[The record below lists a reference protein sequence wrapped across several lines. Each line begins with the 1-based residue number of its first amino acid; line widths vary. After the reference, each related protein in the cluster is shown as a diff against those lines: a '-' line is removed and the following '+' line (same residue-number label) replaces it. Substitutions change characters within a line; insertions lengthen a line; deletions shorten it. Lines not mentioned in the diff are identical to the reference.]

1 MADEIIRI
9 DVSDA
14 LSDIAQLKG
23 GMVDLQAQASKTGKA
38 IDSAFDT
45 GAAQGVADAV
55 NDLQKEY
62 NDLKRSADTLKSAL
76 RQATDPTLIDLYVK
90 SIGRLELGM
99 NKLEK
104 AGRAAGVSL
113 KETAK
118 GAGTGKQVF
127 ENFFG
132 AFTKVGLITAAIA
145 AVGKFVSYSVN
156 LAEQISTAKRS
167 LEGFTGSAAEA
178 EKIVNSLI
186 ATGQKNFIPTEDIL
200 AAGKSLL
207 AFGENAD
214 NLPDVLGRIA
224 DISAAT
230 GKNFNELANIY
241 GKARTSGVL
250 FAEDINQLTDAGIPI
265 IQEFAKQLGVST
277 SEVKKLA
284 SEGKISF
291 EELQLAFFNLTKEG
305 AKFADQAQAQSQTI
319 SGAWTRLVS
328 VVQPAIEWIGDKIS
342 YVVTGALNILSD
354 LAEGIGSLFSDTVKP
369 VNIDLIDKEALD
381 QDRREYEAALN
392 EQARLEKEAAEARK
406 KLNKKNAEEA
416 VKVERDRQQA
426 IINGMKEG
434 VDKQVAIENLRYKML
449 LKELRRFH
457 LDTTEATE
465 QHELNLADIYRKEAE
480 RQRENLHKILEIRQ
494 QIYDLDTAA
503 FEKAEK
509 KKQETLEK
517 RSGDAEYLKRLKDQ
531 EVAITEEA
539 GVAVIAALRRRGAS
553 EQEVKEAQ
561 AALDVELQRARL
573 QNELEFQL
581 TLLGISNDG
590 DGKRTQEILNN
601 IDLIRAKLGNLTTDT
616 GGDTARKTLL
626 ERLGFDEDSLSAL
639 NDVKSQVIGFIQ
651 EIAAAEVQEAEN
663 VVNAA
668 QERVRAAEEAL
679 EKELDLKEQGFANN
693 AALRQRELEQAKADE
708 AKALEQKKAAQRR
721 QILLDSALQL
731 SSLITS
737 SANIIKGFSTIPIF
751 GLPLGIAA
759 VAAMFGAFISA
770 KSKALQATRFKH
782 GGEGR
787 VDGNSIIVGASHD
800 AGGVGI
806 EAEGGEFFGTDGKR
820 FGVVNKRMTSKHFD
834 LLKAI
839 NKDDKSGMRAALERI
854 TTPSMNRDAV
864 LNTVGGVSSGTTGSN
879 ETMSMLKDWKERSTK
894 EKPSTT
900 VEGKYAVTRQ
910 GNYTRRVL
918 IK

>member
-1 MADEIIRI
+1 MADEIIKI

-14 LSDIAQLKG
+14 LADIASLRG
-23 GMVDLQAQASKTGKA
+23 GMVDLQAQASKTGKS
-38 IDSAFDT
+38 IDAAFDT

-62 NDLKRSADTLKSAL
+62 NDLKRSADTLKGAL
-76 RQATDPTLIDLYVK
+76 KQATDPTLIDLYTK
-90 SIGRLELGM
+90 SVARLELGM
-99 NKLEK
+99 NNLEK
-104 AGRAAGVSL
+104 AGKAAGVSL
-113 KETAK
+113 KESAK
-118 GAGTGKQVF
+118 GAGIGKQVF

-132 AFTKVGLITAAIA
+132 TFSKVTLITGAIV
-145 AVGKFVSYSVN
+145 AVGKFVASSVR
-156 LAEQISTAKRS
+156 LSEQISTAKRS
-167 LEGFTGSAAEA
+167 LEGFTGSAEEA

-186 ATGQKNFIPTEDIL
+186 ATGQKNFIPTDDIL
-200 AAGKSLL
+200 AAGKSLFAL
-207 AFGENAD
+207 GENAD

-241 GKARTSGVL
+241 GEARTSGVL

-319 SGAWTRLVS
+319 SGAWQRLVS
-328 VVQPAIEWIGDKIS
+328 VVQPVVEWIGDKIS

-354 LAEGIGSLFSDTVKP
+354 LAEGIGSLFSDTPKAS
-369 VNIDLIDKEALD
+369 IEFDYSGRDA
-381 QDRREYEAALN
+381 Y
-392 EQARLEKEAAEARK
+392 EQAKDDLYERQRLEKEAEKSRLDRA
-406 KLNKKNAEEA
+406 KKNAGELA
-416 VKVERDRQQA
+416 KIEREREQA
-426 IINGMKEG
+426 LINGMKEG
-434 VDKQVAIENLRYKML
+434 VEKQVAIENLRYKQL

-457 LDTTEATE
+457 LDTTQATE
-465 QHELNLADIYRKEAE
+465 QHELNLAAIYQKEAE
-480 RQRENLHKILEIRQ
+480 RQRENMLKILEIRE
-494 QIYDLDTAA
+494 QIYELDTKA
-503 FEKAEK
+503 FEEAEK
-509 KKQETLEK
+509 KKQQALES
-517 RSGDAEYLKRLKDQ
+517 RTGNAELIKRLKDQ
-531 EVAITEEA
+531 EIELTEQA
-539 GVAVIAALRRRGAS
+539 GIGVIAALRRRGAS

-561 AALDVELQRARL
+561 ANLDIELQRARL

-581 TLLGISNDG
+581 ALLQISNDG

-601 IDLIRAKLGNLTTDT
+601 IDIIRAKLGNLGNIGT
-616 GGDTARKTLL
+616 GSEKKSLL
-626 ERLGFDEDSLSAL
+626 ERLGFGEDSLDSL
-639 NDVKSQVIGFIQ
+639 RSVKDEIIGFIQ
-651 EIAAAEVQEAEN
+651 EISQAEVQEAEN
-663 VVNAA
+663 SVRAA
-668 QERVRAAEEAL
+668 EDRVRAAQDAL
-679 EKELDLKEQGFANN
+679 NKEIDLKKEGFANN
-693 AALRQRELEQAKADE
+693 EALRQRELEQAKADE
-708 AKALEQKKAAQRR
+708 AKAYEQRRAAQRR

-731 SSLITS
+731 SSLVTS

-770 KSKALQATRFKH
+770 KSRALQATRFKH

-800 AGGVGI
+800 EGGVGI
-806 EAEGGEFFGTDGKR
+806 EAEGGEFFATNGRR

-839 NKDDKSGMRAALERI
+839 NKDDKAGMRAALESI
-854 TTPSMNRDAV
+854 TTPTMNRDAV
-864 LNTVGGVSSGTTGSN
+864 LNTMGGVSFGASGGG
-879 ETMSMLKDWKERSTK
+879 ETMAMLKDWKEKSTK
-894 EKPSTT
+894 DKASTT

-910 GNYTRRVL
+910 GNYTRRRL

>member
-1 MADEIIRI
+1 MADEIIKI

-14 LSDIAQLKG
+14 LADIASLRG
-23 GMVDLQAQASKTGKA
+23 GMVDLQAQASKTGKS
-38 IDSAFDT
+38 IDAAFDT

-62 NDLKRSADTLKSAL
+62 NDLKRSADTLKGAL
-76 RQATDPTLIDLYVK
+76 KQATDPTLIDLYTK
-90 SIGRLELGM
+90 SVARLELGM

-104 AGRAAGVSL
+104 AGKAAGVSL
-113 KETAK
+113 KESAK
-118 GAGTGKQVF
+118 GAGIGKQVF

-132 AFTKVGLITAAIA
+132 TFSKVTLITGAIV
-145 AVGKFVSYSVN
+145 AVGKFVASSVR
-156 LAEQISTAKRS
+156 LSEQISTAKRS
-167 LEGFTGSAAEA
+167 LEGFTGSAEEA

-186 ATGQKNFIPTEDIL
+186 ATGQKNFIPTDDIL

-319 SGAWTRLVS
+319 SGAWQRLVS
-328 VVQPAIEWIGDKIS
+328 VVQPVVEWIGDKIS

-354 LAEGIGSLFSDTVKP
+354 LAEGIGSLFSDTPKAS
-369 VNIDLIDKEALD
+369 IEFDYSGRDA
-381 QDRREYEAALN
+381 Y
-392 EQARLEKEAAEARK
+392 EQAKDDLYERQRLEKEAEKSRLDRA
-406 KLNKKNAEEA
+406 KKNAGELA
-416 VKVERDRQQA
+416 KIEREREQA
-426 IINGMKEG
+426 LINGMKEG
-434 VDKQVAIENLRYKML
+434 VEKQVAIENLRYKQL

-457 LDTTEATE
+457 LDTTQATE
-465 QHELNLADIYRKEAE
+465 QHELNLAAIYQKEAE
-480 RQRENLHKILEIRQ
+480 RQRENMLKILEIRE
-494 QIYDLDTAA
+494 QIYELDTKA
-503 FEKAEK
+503 FEEAEK
-509 KKQETLEK
+509 KKQQALES
-517 RSGDAEYLKRLKDQ
+517 RTGNAELIKRLKDQ
-531 EVAITEEA
+531 EIELTEQA
-539 GVAVIAALRRRGAS
+539 GIGVIAALRRRGAS

-561 AALDVELQRARL
+561 ANLDIELQRARL

-581 TLLGISNDG
+581 ALLQISNDG

-601 IDLIRAKLGNLTTDT
+601 IDIIRAKLGNLGNIGT
-616 GGDTARKTLL
+616 GSEKKSLL
-626 ERLGFDEDSLSAL
+626 ERLGFGEDSLDSL
-639 NDVKSQVIGFIQ
+639 RSVKDEIIGFIQ
-651 EIAAAEVQEAEN
+651 EISQAEVQEAEN
-663 VVNAA
+663 SVRAA
-668 QERVRAAEEAL
+668 EDRVRAAQDAL
-679 EKELDLKEQGFANN
+679 NKEIDLKKEGFANN
-693 AALRQRELEQAKADE
+693 EALRQRELEQAKADE
-708 AKALEQKKAAQRR
+708 AKAYEQRRAAQRR

-731 SSLITS
+731 SSLVTS

-770 KSKALQATRFKH
+770 KSRALQATRFKH

-800 AGGVGI
+800 EGGVGI
-806 EAEGGEFFGTDGKR
+806 EAEGGEFFTTDGRR
-820 FGVVNKRMTSKHFD
+820 FAVVNKRMTSKHFD

-839 NKDDKSGMRAALERI
+839 NKDDKAGMRAALESI

-864 LNTVGGVSSGTTGSN
+864 LNTMGGVSFGSTGGG
-879 ETMSMLKDWKERSTK
+879 EAMALLKDWKEKSTK
-894 EKPSTT
+894 DKQSTT

-910 GNYTRRVL
+910 GNYTRRRL

>member
-1 MADEIIRI
+1 MADEIIKI

-14 LSDIAQLKG
+14 LADIASLKG
-23 GMVDLQAQASKTGKA
+23 GMVDLQAQASKTGKS
-38 IDSAFDT
+38 IDAAFDT

-62 NDLKRSADTLKSAL
+62 NDLKRSADTLKGAL
-76 RQATDPTLIDLYVK
+76 KQATDPTLIDLYTK
-90 SIGRLELGM
+90 SVARLELGM

-104 AGRAAGVSL
+104 AGKAAGVTLNESS
-113 KETAK
+113 KK
-118 GAGTGKQVF
+118 AGTGKQVF

-132 AFTKVGLITAAIA
+132 TFSKVTLITGAIA
-145 AVGKFVSYSVN
+145 AVGKFVTSAVKLS
-156 LAEQISTAKRS
+156 EQISTAKRS
-167 LEGFTGSAAEA
+167 LEGFTGSAEEA

-186 ATGQKNFIPTEDIL
+186 ATGQKNFIPTDDIL

-305 AKFADQAQAQSQTI
+305 AKFSDQAQAQSQTI
-319 SGAWTRLVS
+319 SGAWQRLVS
-328 VVQPAIEWIGDKIS
+328 VVQPVVEWIGDKIS

-354 LAEGIGSLFSDTVKP
+354 LAEGIGNLFSSTPKA
-369 VNIDLIDKEALD
+369 NIDIDYSGRDA
-381 QDRREYEAALN
+381 Y
-392 EQARLEKEAAEARK
+392 EQAKDDLYERQRLEKEAEKSRLDRA
-406 KLNKKNAEEA
+406 KKNAGELA
-416 VKVERDRQQA
+416 KIEREREQA
-426 IINGMKEG
+426 LINGMKEG
-434 VDKQVAIENLRYKML
+434 VEKQVAIENLRYKQL

-457 LDTTEATE
+457 LDTTQATE
-465 QHELNLADIYRKEAE
+465 QHELNLAEIYRKEAE
-480 RQRENLHKILEIRQ
+480 RQRENMLKILEIRQ
-494 QIYDLDTAA
+494 QIYELDTKA
-503 FEKAEK
+503 FEEAEK
-509 KKQETLEK
+509 KKQQALES
-517 RSGDAEYLKRLKDQ
+517 RTGNAELVKRLKDQ
-531 EVAITEEA
+531 EIELTEQA
-539 GVAVIAALRRRGAS
+539 GIGVIAALRRRGAS
-553 EQEVKEAQ
+553 EQEIKEAQ
-561 AALDVELQRARL
+561 ANLDLELQRARL

-581 TLLGISNDG
+581 ALLQISNDG

-601 IDLIRAKLGNLTTDT
+601 IDIIRAKLGNLGNIGAGTE
-616 GGDTARKTLL
+616 KKSLL
-626 ERLGFDEDSLSAL
+626 ERLGFGEDSIDSLRS
-639 NDVKSQVIGFIQ
+639 VKDEIIGFIQ
-651 EIAAAEVQEAEN
+651 EISQAEVQEAEN
-663 VVNAA
+663 SVRAA
-668 QERVRAAEEAL
+668 EDRVRAAQDAL
-679 EKELDLKEQGFANN
+679 NKEIDLKKEGFANN
-693 AALRQRELEQAKADE
+693 EALRQRELEQAKADE
-708 AKALEQKKAAQRR
+708 AKAYEQRRAAQRR

-731 SSLITS
+731 SSLVTS

-770 KSKALQATRFKH
+770 KSRALQATRFKH

-800 AGGVGI
+800 EGGVGI
-806 EAEGGEFFGTDGKR
+806 EAEGGEFFATNGRR

-839 NKDDKSGMRAALERI
+839 NKDDKAGMRAALESI

-864 LNTVGGVSSGTTGSN
+864 LNTMGGVSFGSTGGG
-879 ETMSMLKDWKERSTK
+879 EAMALLKDWKEKSTK
-894 EKPSTT
+894 DKQSTT

-910 GNYTRRVL
+910 GNYTRRRL

>member
-1 MADEIIRI
+1 MADEIIKI
-9 DVSDA
+9 DVADA
-14 LSDIAQLKG
+14 LADIASLKG
-23 GMVDLQAQASKTGKA
+23 GMVDLQAQASKTGKS
-38 IDSAFDT
+38 IDAAFDT

-62 NDLKRSADTLKSAL
+62 NDLKRSADTLKGAL
-76 RQATDPTLIDLYVK
+76 KQATDPALIDLYTK
-90 SIGRLELGM
+90 SVARLELGM

-104 AGRAAGVSL
+104 AGKAAGVSL
-113 KETAK
+113 KESAK

-132 AFTKVGLITAAIA
+132 TFSKVTLIAGAIA
-145 AVGKFVSYSVN
+145 AVGKFVTSSVK
-156 LAEQISTAKRS
+156 LSEQISTAKRS
-167 LEGFTGSAAEA
+167 LEGFTGSAEEA

-186 ATGQKNFIPTEDIL
+186 ATGQKNFIPTDDIL

-319 SGAWTRLVS
+319 SGAWQRLVS
-328 VVQPAIEWIGDKIS
+328 VVQPVVEWIGDKIS

-354 LAEGIGSLFSDTVKP
+354 LAEGIGSLFSDTPKASIEV
-369 VNIDLIDKEALD
+369 DYSGRDA
-381 QDRREYEAALN
+381 Y
-392 EQARLEKEAAEARK
+392 EQAKDDLYERQRLEKEAEKSRLDRA
-406 KLNKKNAEEA
+406 KKNAGELA
-416 VKVERDRQQA
+416 KIEREREQA
-426 IINGMKEG
+426 LINGMKEG
-434 VDKQVAIENLRYKML
+434 VEKQVAIENLRYKQL

-457 LDTTEATE
+457 LDTTQATE
-465 QHELNLADIYRKEAE
+465 QHELNLAEIYRKEAE
-480 RQRENLHKILEIRQ
+480 RQRENMLKILEIRE
-494 QIYDLDTAA
+494 QIYELDTKA
-503 FEKAEK
+503 FEEAEK
-509 KKQETLEK
+509 KKQQALES
-517 RSGDAEYLKRLKDQ
+517 RTGNAELVKRLKDQ
-531 EVAITEEA
+531 EIELTEQA
-539 GVAVIAALRRRGAS
+539 GIGVIAALRRRGAS
-553 EQEVKEAQ
+553 EQEIKEAQ
-561 AALDVELQRARL
+561 ANLDLELQRARL

-581 TLLGISNDG
+581 ALLQISNEG

-601 IDLIRAKLGNLTTDT
+601 IDIIRAKLGNLGNIGT
-616 GGDTARKTLL
+616 GTEKKSLL
-626 ERLGFDEDSLSAL
+626 ERLGFDEDSLDSL
-639 NDVKSQVIGFIQ
+639 RLVKDEIIGFIQ
-651 EIAAAEVQEAEN
+651 EISQAEVQEAEN
-663 VVNAA
+663 SVRAA
-668 QERVRAAEEAL
+668 EDRVRAAQDAL
-679 EKELDLKEQGFANN
+679 NKEIDLKKEGFANN
-693 AALRQRELEQAKADE
+693 EALRQRELEQAKADE
-708 AKALEQKKAAQRR
+708 AKAYEQRRAAQRR

-731 SSLITS
+731 SSLVTS

-770 KSKALQATRFKH
+770 KSRALQATRFKH

-800 AGGVGI
+800 DGGVGI
-806 EAEGGEFFGTDGKR
+806 EAEGGEFFTTDGRR

-839 NKDDKSGMRAALERI
+839 NKDDKAGMRAALESI

-864 LNTVGGVSSGTTGSN
+864 LNTMGGVSFGSTGGG
-879 ETMSMLKDWKERSTK
+879 EAMALLKDWKEKSTK
-894 EKPSTT
+894 EKQNTT

-910 GNYTRRVL
+910 GNYTRRRL

>member
-145 AVGKFVSYSVN
+145 AVGKFVSYSVR
-156 LAEQISTAKRS
+156 LAEEVNTAQRS
-167 LEGFTGSAAEA
+167 VEGFTGSADQA
-178 EKIVNSLI
+178 EKIVNRLI
-186 ATGQKNFIPTEDIL
+186 TTGQKNFIPTEDIL

-230 GKNFNELANIY
+230 GAKFNDLASIY

-250 FAEDINQLTDAGIPI
+250 FAEDINQLTEAGIPI

-354 LAEGIGSLFSDTVKP
+354 LAEGIGSLFSSTP
-369 VNIDLIDKEALD
+369 RANIEVDYSGRDA
-381 QDRREYEAALN
+381 Y
-392 EQARLEKEAAEARK
+392 EQAKDDLFERQRLEKEAEKSRLASA
-406 KLNKKNAEEA
+406 KKNAGEMA
-416 VKVERDRQQA
+416 KVERDRQQA

-434 VDKQVAIENLRYKML
+434 VDKQAAIENLRYKML

-531 EVAITEEA
+531 EVALTEEA
-539 GVAVIAALRRRGAS
+539 GVAVIAALRRRGVS

-601 IDLIRAKLGNLTTDT
+601 IELIKQKLGNLNSDI
-616 GGDTARKTLL
+616 GGEGEKQTLL
-626 ERLGFDEDSLSAL
+626 ERLGFSEDNIEGLEYA
-639 NDVKSQVIGFIQ
+639 KSQIIGFLQ
-651 EIAAAEVQEAEN
+651 EIAAAEVQAAEDAIS
-663 VVNAA
+663 AA
-668 QERVRAAEEAL
+668 QERVQAAQEAFDT
-679 EKELDLKEQGFANN
+679 ELALKQDGFANN

-708 AKALEQKKAAQRR
+708 AKAFEQKKAAQRR
-721 QILLDSALQL
+721 QLLLDTAMQA
-731 SSLITS
+731 SSLITAT
-737 SANIIKGFSTIPIF
+737 ANIFKGFSEIPIF
-751 GLPLGIAA
+751 GQVLAIAA
-759 VAAMFGAFISA
+759 VAAMFGSFIAA

-800 AGGVGI
+800 DGGVGI
-806 EAEGGEFFGTDGKR
+806 EAEGGEFFGTDGRR

-839 NKDDKSGMRAALERI
+839 NKDDKAGMRAALERI

-879 ETMSMLKDWKERSTK
+879 ETLSMLKDWKEKSTK
-894 EKPSTT
+894 EKQSTT

>member
-1 MADEIIRI
+1 MADEIIKI

-14 LSDIAQLKG
+14 LADIASLKG
-23 GMVDLQAQASKTGKA
+23 GMVDLQAQASKTGKS
-38 IDSAFDT
+38 IDAAFDT

-62 NDLKRSADTLKSAL
+62 NDLKRSADTLKGAL
-76 RQATDPTLIDLYVK
+76 KQATDPTLIDLYTK
-90 SIGRLELGM
+90 SVARLELGM

-104 AGRAAGVSL
+104 AGKAAGVTLNESS
-113 KETAK
+113 KK
-118 GAGTGKQVF
+118 AGTGKQVF

-132 AFTKVGLITAAIA
+132 TFSKVTLITGAIA
-145 AVGKFVSYSVN
+145 AVGKFVTSAVKLS
-156 LAEQISTAKRS
+156 EQISTAKRS
-167 LEGFTGSAAEA
+167 LEGFTGSAEEA

-186 ATGQKNFIPTEDIL
+186 ATGQKNFIPTDDIL

-305 AKFADQAQAQSQTI
+305 AKFSDQAQAQSQTI
-319 SGAWTRLVS
+319 SGAWQRLVS
-328 VVQPAIEWIGDKIS
+328 VVQPVVEWIGDKIS

-354 LAEGIGSLFSDTVKP
+354 LAEGIGNLFSSTPKA
-369 VNIDLIDKEALD
+369 NIDIDYSGRDA
-381 QDRREYEAALN
+381 Y
-392 EQARLEKEAAEARK
+392 EQAKDDLYERQRLEKEAEKSRLDRA
-406 KLNKKNAEEA
+406 KKNAGELA
-416 VKVERDRQQA
+416 KIEREREQA
-426 IINGMKEG
+426 LINGMKEG
-434 VDKQVAIENLRYKML
+434 VEKQVAIENLRYKQL

-457 LDTTEATE
+457 LDTTQATE
-465 QHELNLADIYRKEAE
+465 QHELNLAEIYRKEAE
-480 RQRENLHKILEIRQ
+480 RQRENMLKILEIRQ
-494 QIYDLDTAA
+494 QIYELDTKA
-503 FEKAEK
+503 FEEAEK
-509 KKQETLEK
+509 KKQQALES
-517 RSGDAEYLKRLKDQ
+517 RTGNAELVKRLKDQ
-531 EVAITEEA
+531 EIELTEQA
-539 GVAVIAALRRRGAS
+539 GIGVIAALRRRGAS
-553 EQEVKEAQ
+553 EQEIKEAQ
-561 AALDVELQRARL
+561 ANLDLELQRARL

-581 TLLGISNDG
+581 ALLQISNEG

-601 IDLIRAKLGNLTTDT
+601 IDIIRAKLGNLGNIGAGTE
-616 GGDTARKTLL
+616 KKSLL
-626 ERLGFDEDSLSAL
+626 ERLGFGEDSIDSLRS
-639 NDVKSQVIGFIQ
+639 VKDEIIGFIQ
-651 EIAAAEVQEAEN
+651 EISQAEVQEAEN
-663 VVNAA
+663 SVRAA
-668 QERVRAAEEAL
+668 EDRVRAAQDAL
-679 EKELDLKEQGFANN
+679 NKEIDLKKEGFANN
-693 AALRQRELEQAKADE
+693 EALRQRELEQAKADE
-708 AKALEQKKAAQRR
+708 AKAYEQRRAAQRR

-731 SSLITS
+731 SSLVTS

-770 KSKALQATRFKH
+770 KSRALQATRFKH

-800 AGGVGI
+800 EGGVGI
-806 EAEGGEFFGTDGKR
+806 EAEGGEFFATNGRR

-839 NKDDKSGMRAALERI
+839 NKDDKAGMRAALESI

-864 LNTVGGVSSGTTGSN
+864 LNTMGGVSFGSTGGG
-879 ETMSMLKDWKERSTK
+879 EAMALLKDWKEKSTK
-894 EKPSTT
+894 DKQSTT

-910 GNYTRRVL
+910 GNYTRRRL

>member
-1 MADEIIRI
+1 MADEIIKI

-14 LSDIAQLKG
+14 LADIATLKG
-23 GMVDLQAQASKTGKA
+23 GMADLQAQASKTGKS
-38 IDSAFDT
+38 IDAAFDT
-45 GAAQGVADAV
+45 GAAQGVADAIG
-55 NDLQKEY
+55 DLQKEY
-62 NDLKRSADTLKSAL
+62 TDLKRSADTLKNAL
-76 RQATDPTLIDLYVK
+76 KQATDPTLIDLYTK
-90 SIGRLELGM
+90 SIARLELGM

-104 AGRAAGVSL
+104 AGKAAGVSL
-113 KETAK
+113 KESTK

-132 AFTKVGLITAAIA
+132 TFTKVSLITGAIA
-145 AVGKFVSYSVN
+145 AVGKFVTSAVN
-156 LAEQISTAKRS
+156 LSEQISTAKRS
-167 LEGFTGSAAEA
+167 LEGFTGSAEEA

-186 ATGQKNFIPTEDIL
+186 ATGQKNFIPTDDIL

-230 GKNFNELANIY
+230 GANFNDLSNIY
-241 GKARTSGVL
+241 GKARASGVL
-250 FAEDINQLTDAGIPI
+250 FAEDINQITSAGIPI

-284 SEGKISF
+284 SEGRVSF

-305 AKFADQAQAQSQTI
+305 AKFADQAQAESRTI
-319 SGAWTRLVS
+319 SGAWQRLVS
-328 VVQPAIEWIGDKIS
+328 VVQPVVEWIGDKIS

-354 LAEGIGSLFSDTVKP
+354 LAEGIGNLFSSTPKTTIEVDYSGR
-369 VNIDLIDKEALD
+369 DA
-381 QDRREYEAALN
+381 Y
-392 EQARLEKEAAEARK
+392 EQAKDDLYERQRLENEAEKSRLERA
-406 KLNKKNAEEA
+406 KKNAGELA
-416 VKVERDRQQA
+416 KIERERQQA

-434 VDKQVAIENLRYKML
+434 VDKQVAIENLRYKQL

-457 LDTTEATE
+457 LDTTQATE

-480 RQRENLHKILEIRQ
+480 RQRENMLKILEIRQ
-494 QIYDLDTAA
+494 QIYELDTKA

-509 KKQETLEK
+509 DKQAILDK
-517 RSGDAEYLKRLKDQ
+517 RTGNAEYLKLLKDQ
-531 EVAITEEA
+531 EIQLTEQA
-539 GVAVIAALRRRGAS
+539 GIGVIAALRRRGAS
-553 EQEVKEAQ
+553 EQEIKEAQ
-561 AALDVELQRARL
+561 ANLDLELQRARL

-581 TLLGISNDG
+581 ALLQISNEG

-601 IDLIRAKLGNLTTDT
+601 IDIIRAKLQNLTTSGVGT
-616 GGDTARKTLL
+616 EKKSLL

-651 EIAAAEVQEAEN
+651 EIS
-663 VVNAA
+663 AA
-668 QERVRAAEEAL
+668 QVAEADNAVQAAQDRVRSAEDAL
-679 EKELDLKEQGFANN
+679 NKELDLKREGFANN

-708 AKALEQKKAAQRR
+708 AKAFEQRRAAQRR
-721 QILLDSALQL
+721 QVLLDSALQL

-770 KSKALQATRFKH
+770 KSRALQATRFKH

-800 AGGVGI
+800 DGGVGI
-806 EAEGGEFFGTDGKR
+806 EAEGGEFFGTDGRR
-820 FGVVNKRMTSKHFD
+820 FAIVNKRMTSKHFD
-834 LLKAI
+834 LLKAV
-839 NKDDKSGMRAALERI
+839 NKDDKAGMRAALESI

-864 LNTVGGVSSGTTGSN
+864 LNTMGGVSFGSTGGGDA
-879 ETMSMLKDWKERSTK
+879 MAMLKDWKEKSTK
-894 EKPSTT
+894 DKTSTT
-900 VEGKYAVTRQ
+900 VEGRYAVTRQ
-910 GNYTRRVL
+910 GNYTRRRL